1 MGDNMSEKI
10 EENYLEL
17 LDKKI
22 EKYKKLNQTIYMIVS
37 VKRAMKNGDGI
48 TVELLKNQLL
58 SNFEELS
65 ELPLYSS

>member
-1 MGDNMSEKI
+1 MGDNMSENI

-17 LDKKI
+17 LDKQI